1 MKTPRLVSA
10 LLLASTALLFG
21 CRQQESTASSENE
34 IRQWLDTFKRAFDAR
49 DTKSVMALYTPDIT
63 AYDIVPPLQYKGID
77 AYTKDFATFF
87 AQYQGPMTID
97 FQDCN
102 ISTSGD
108 LAIVSCLEHVTGT
121 MTNGQSSSMWLR
133 GTSGLRRVNGHWL
146 DFHDHISV
154 PTDFET
160 GKSRLDLTP

>member
-1 MKTPRLVSA
+1 MKPQRLLSA
-10 LLLASTALLFG
+10 LLLAFTTLLLS
-21 CRQQESTASSENE
+21 CHQQENTASSENE
-34 IRQWLDTFKRAFDAR
+34 IHQWMDNFKRAFDAR
-49 DTKSVMALYTPDIT
+49 DTKAVMALYTPDVT

-87 AQYQGPMTID
+87 SMFQGPMTID

-108 LAIVSCLEHVTGT
+108 LAIVSCLQHLTGT
-121 MTNGQSSSMWLR
+121 MTNGQSSSMWVR
-133 GTSGLRRVNGHWL
+133 GTSGLRRVNGQWL

-154 PTDFET
+154 PTDFNT